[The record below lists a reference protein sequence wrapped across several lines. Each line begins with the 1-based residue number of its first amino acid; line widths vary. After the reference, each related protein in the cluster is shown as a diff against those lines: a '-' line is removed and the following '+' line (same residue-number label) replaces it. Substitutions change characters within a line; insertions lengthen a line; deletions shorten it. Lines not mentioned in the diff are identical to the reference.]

1 MLKQALELLSL
12 PLGAEGS
19 VEHPATRRL
28 LPLMIVP
35 LSLLMG
41 LLSGV
46 ALYKSGCPSGI
57 GILIAAGLVAIIAF
71 QPWRKNIRI
80 AEQSRTSAYWISR
93 VKYIAVFI
101 LGVSAPLFLIAP

>member
-28 LPLMIVP
+28 LPLMMVP

-46 ALYKSGCPSGI
+46 ALYKRLCPSYLLEG
-57 GILIAAGLVAIIAF
+57 
-71 QPWRKNIRI
+71 
-80 AEQSRTSAYWISR
+80 
-93 VKYIAVFI
+93 
-101 LGVSAPLFLIAP
+101 